1 MGKKQKK
8 QHTQPQEPQADAAGS
23 PSSYRTPPPAP
34 PIPPDPVSNPT
45 PSQPPAPKPIPLTPT
60 PHQPIPDPTDPLKDE
75 EDWDNEA
82 KYVITNAQGVV
93 ILRDAI
99 VGIEYA
105 FYTYDEGSR
114 QWLTKNLKIKEGKN
128 EIKFVVNK

>member
-1 MGKKQKK
+1 MKKILFVFAALLTLAFCFTGCKETKK
-8 QHTQPQEPQADAAGS
+8 AEVEISVVDNDG
-23 PSSYRTPPPAP
+23 AP
-34 PIPPDPVSNPT
+34 VAERVVLYTDEVSV
-45 PSQPPAPKPIPLTPT
+45 ALDVL
-60 PHQPIPDPTDPLKDE
+60 IPDPTDPLKDE

-82 KYVITNAQGVV
+82 KYVVTNAQGYV

-128 EIKFVVNK
+128 EVKFVVNK